1 MLQCINAVY
10 YPLPPKNDGYDIRV
24 LKLEI
29 ERQCNVNK
37 SNQKK
42 FLENINSSKE
52 LRQLKADE
60 RSF

>member
-37 SNQKK
+37 VKATKRN
-42 FLENINSSKE
+42 FL
-52 LRQLKADE
+52 RT
-60 RSF
+60 